1 MFALFLCIPIPK
13 GVRGGIKHKTIM
25 KNKLLLFLMVFATL
39 MPLNAQIKLQ
49 LLNRQELR
57 EVASSLGKMVFA
69 EDKMLVY
76 DLQNNLL
83 IELPIDEDLS
93 IKVNADESHVTIYSG
108 DEQELDIDIPDGL
121 EQIMIK
127 GISAGSIIRVY
138 TINGTLISQ
147 FIAMDTTTSL
157 STENIPSG
165 TYIMQINNTILKILK
180 P

>member
-1 MFALFLCIPIPK
+1 
-13 GVRGGIKHKTIM
+13 
-25 KNKLLLFLMVFATL
+25 MVFATL
-39 MPLNAQIKLQ
+39 IPLNAQIKLQ

-76 DLQNNLL
+76 DLKNNLL
-83 IELPIDEDLS
+83 VELPIDENLL

-108 DEQELDIDIPDGL
+108 DEQKLNIDIPDGL
-121 EQIMIK
+121 DQIMFN

-138 TINGTLISQ
+138 TVNGTLMSQ
-147 FIAMDTTTSL
+147 FVATDATTTL
-157 STENIPSG
+157 STENLPSG

>member
-1 MFALFLCIPIPK
+1 
-13 GVRGGIKHKTIM
+13 M
-25 KNKLLLFLMVFATL
+25 KKFLLLLMAFCATYAVSQNSVKVHL
-39 MPLNAQIKLQ
+39 MSQSEMMESAQM
-49 LLNRQELR
+49 
-57 EVASSLGKMVFA
+57 LGKMVF
-69 EDKMLVY
+69 EGNKMLLY

-93 IKVNADESHVTIYSG
+93 IKVNADESHVTIYAG